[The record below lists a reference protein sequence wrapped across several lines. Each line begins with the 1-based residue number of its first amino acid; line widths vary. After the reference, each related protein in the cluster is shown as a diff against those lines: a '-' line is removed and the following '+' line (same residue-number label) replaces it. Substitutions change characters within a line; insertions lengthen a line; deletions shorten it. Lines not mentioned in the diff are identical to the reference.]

1 MLMRLIEE
9 TTSGFKRWRM
19 MSYILVSES
28 ESETGEMPLGGGN
41 AKYRRGSIFDL
52 TRKKLVISW

>member
-1 MLMRLIEE
+1 
-9 TTSGFKRWRM
+9 M

-52 TRKKLVISW
+52 TRKLAISG